1 MNQIKIGLQTYQ
13 VVQISGYP
21 YQFHNLYEK
30 TTANLSFFGSV
41 SDQNLFLTENNSIF
55 LKSVYLCVRTRKF
68 GPVFPEFRCTNFLG
82 IYRFSGTSF

>member
-41 SDQNLFLTENNSIF
+41 SDQNLFSTEKNIQ
-55 LKSVYLCVRTRKF
+55 
-68 GPVFPEFRCTNFLG
+68 
-82 IYRFSGTSF
+82 FS